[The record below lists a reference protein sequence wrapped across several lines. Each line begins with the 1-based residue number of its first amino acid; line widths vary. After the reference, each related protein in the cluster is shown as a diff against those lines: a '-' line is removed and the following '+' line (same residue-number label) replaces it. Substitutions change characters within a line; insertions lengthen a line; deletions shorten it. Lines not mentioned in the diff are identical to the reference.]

1 MKLSL
6 VTILLT
12 PPFAHVLVKIYT
24 FGVQGCTWAHVQVGM
39 WAYGDSQILQL

>member
-6 VTILLT
+6 VTTILTL
-12 PPFAHVLVKIYT
+12 PVAHVLVKIYT

-39 WAYGDSQILQL
+39 WACGDSQILQL